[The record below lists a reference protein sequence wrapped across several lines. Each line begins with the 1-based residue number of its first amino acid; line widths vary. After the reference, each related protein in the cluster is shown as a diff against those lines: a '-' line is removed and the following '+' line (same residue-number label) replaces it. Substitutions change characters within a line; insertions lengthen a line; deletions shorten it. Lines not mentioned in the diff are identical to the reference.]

1 MSRFNQNQS
10 QQQGPYGGN
19 NYQNQNQGQ
28 GWRNNQNQH
37 NQNNQGYGWRNNQN
51 NTQSNRTSE
60 THSEKKLD
68 LEQALAQMLTSHSAF
83 MNETKAN
90 MQQQAT
96 QLNNQAAQL
105 RSLEAQ
111 MGQMA
116 KLLTERQPG
125 SLPSN
130 LEVNP
135 RRDGNEHVKAVTL
148 RSGKDLETKEKP
160 STTKEVEAENV
171 IQHSQSDDTN
181 KEQPQEKQSS
191 ETSIEAKASI
201 PVPYPQRLKKH
212 KLDKQFTKF
221 MDVFKKLHI
230 NIPFADA
237 LEQMPSYVKFM
248 KDILSQKRRL
258 ADFETVNLTEECSA
272 ILQRKLPHKLK
283 DPGSFTIPCTIRNA
297 IFERALCDLG
307 ASINLMPL
315 SIFKRLGFGEARPTT
330 VTLQLADRSLK
341 HPRGIIED
349 VLVKVDKFIFPA
361 DFIVLDM
368 EEDKEIPIILGR
380 PFLATGRAMID
391 VQRGELKL
399 RVQEEEV
406 KFNVFEAVRH
416 PAESD
421 TCFMADIVETIV
433 SSQSGFTD
441 PLETSLVESESENL
455 SDEAKEYVKWMDS
468 FGHNKRKYFESL
480 GEGAKPPVPSIEQP
494 PKMEQKPLPSHLK
507 YAYLGE
513 ESTLPVIISS
523 SLTAM
528 EEEKLLRVLR
538 DHKQALGWSLADLKG
553 IHPSMCMHR
562 ILLEDGHKPSVE
574 AQRRLNPTMK
584 EVVRKEV
591 LKWLDTRVIY
601 PISDSAWVSPV
612 QVVPKKGGTTVIK
625 TENNILL
632 PSRTVTGWR
641 ICIDYRKLN
650 KATRKDHFP
659 LPFLDQ
665 MLDRLAGY
673 EYYCF
678 LDGYSGYNQI
688 AIAPEDQEKTTFTCP
703 YGTFAFRRMPFG
715 LCNAPGTFQRCM
727 MAIFSDMVEKTIEIF
742 MDDFSVM
749 GNSFDNCLENLRA
762 VLARCEETNLVLN

>member
-19 NYQNQNQGQ
+19 SYQNQNQGQ
-28 GWRNNQNQH
+28 GWRNNQNQN
-37 NQNNQGYGWRNNQN
+37 NQNNQGYGWQNNQN
-51 NTQSNRTSE
+51 NMPSTRANE
-60 THSEKKLD
+60 PPSEKKLD
-68 LEQALAQMLTSHSAF
+68 LEQALAQMLTSHSTF

-105 RSLEAQ
+105 RSFEAQ
-111 MGQMA
+111 MGQMEN
-116 KLLTERQPG
+116 LLTERQPG

-130 LEVNP
+130 SEVNP

-160 STTKEVEAENV
+160 STTEEVEAENV
-171 IQHSQSDDTN
+171 IQPSQSDDTN
-181 KEQPQEKQSS
+181 KEQLQEKQS
-191 ETSIEAKASI
+191 EENTTGAKASI

-230 NIPFADA
+230 NIPSADA

-272 ILQRKLPHKLK
+272 ILQRKLPQKLK
-283 DPGSFTIPCTIRNA
+283 DPGSFTIPCTIGNA
-297 IFERALCDLG
+297 IFERVLCDLG

-315 SIFKRLGFGEARPTT
+315 SIFKRLGLGEARPTI

-349 VLVKVDKFIFPA
+349 VLVKVDKFIFLA

-399 RVQEEEV
+399 RVQEDEV
-406 KFNVFEAVRH
+406 KFNVFKAVRH

-421 TCFMADIVETIV
+421 TCFMADIVEAIV
-433 SSQSGFTD
+433 SSQSGLTD
-441 PLETSLVESESENL
+441 PLETSLVENESENL
-455 SDEAKEYVKWMDS
+455 SDEAEEYVKWMDS
-468 FGHNKRKYFESL
+468 FGHNRRKYFESL
-480 GEGAKPPVPSIEQP
+480 GEGAKPLVPSIEQP

-538 DHKQALGWSLADLKG
+538 DHKHALGWSLADLKG
-553 IHPSMCMHR
+553 IRPSMCMHR

-591 LKWLDTRVIY
+591 LK
-601 PISDSAWVSPV
+601 
-612 QVVPKKGGTTVIK
+612 
-625 TENNILL
+625 
-632 PSRTVTGWR
+632 
-641 ICIDYRKLN
+641 
-650 KATRKDHFP
+650 
-659 LPFLDQ
+659 
-665 MLDRLAGY
+665 
-673 EYYCF
+673 
-678 LDGYSGYNQI
+678 
-688 AIAPEDQEKTTFTCP
+688 
-703 YGTFAFRRMPFG
+703 
-715 LCNAPGTFQRCM
+715 
-727 MAIFSDMVEKTIEIF
+727 
-742 MDDFSVM
+742 
-749 GNSFDNCLENLRA
+749 
-762 VLARCEETNLVLN
+762 